1 MLASR
6 TSAGYLG
13 AVSRLAEFRTLHD
26 EIMRLLAQGQS
37 QAASARLD
45 KARSAAPDDPAAPT
59 VLGTALSMIGQPQD
73 AMAAFNSALNFDPAF
88 APALYFRGIER
99 QRANDRPGAEQDF
112 AKAVEAAPDYV
123 EALAQLA
130 DIAARRGD
138 AAAAR
143 AFAGRAAAGDPG
155 EPISTLAFIAADLIE
170 KEFSAAEAG
179 ARSALTASRLTPHN
193 RAIALGQLG
202 DALDGLGRPA
212 EAFVAYTSSNEALKS
227 HYAPMFERPE
237 EHTPIGH
244 VRRLVSY
251 FETADPAA
259 WSERAVDGPT
269 GPAQGHAFIV
279 GFPRSGTTLLE
290 QVLASH
296 PDVAALEERS
306 CLEDSIADLFL
317 EEKALDRLTKAK
329 SEELGPYRSA
339 YWRRVRAS
347 GVDPDGKVFIDKM
360 PLNTVLLPLI
370 HRLFPDAKI
379 LFAVRDPRDVVLSCF
394 RRRFGMNPAMY
405 QMLTLRGAADYYD
418 NVMRLGVL
426 CRAKLPLKLR
436 EARYEALV
444 EDFESEARQHA
455 AFLGLDWS
463 GAMADFARTAKT
475 RPVNTP
481 SSAQVSRGLYRE
493 GVNQWQAYGDQLT
506 PVMPT
511 LKKWADHW
519 GYEA

>member
-1 MLASR
+1 
-6 TSAGYLG
+6 
-13 AVSRLAEFRTLHD
+13 
-26 EIMRLLAQGQS
+26 MRLLAQGQS

-45 KARSAAPDDPAAPT
+45 RARATAPDDPAPPT
-59 VLGTALSMIGQPQD
+59 VLGTALSMIGQRED
-73 AMAAFNSALNFDPAF
+73 ALAAFDRAISFDPDF
-88 APALYFRGIER
+88 APAYYYRGVER
-99 QRANDRPGAEQDF
+99 QMTGNPQGAAEDF
-112 AKAVEAAPDYV
+112 EKAVAVAPEYP
-123 EALAQLA
+123 EPLAQLA

-138 AAAAR
+138 AEAAR
-143 AFAGRAAAGDPG
+143 AYAGRTAAVDPG
-155 EPISTLAFIAADLIE
+155 EPISTLAFIAADLIV
-170 KEFSAAEAG
+170 KDFVAAEAG
-179 ARSALTASRLTPHN
+179 ARAALAGGRLSPHN

-202 DALDGLGRPA
+202 DALDGQARQV
-212 EAFVAYTSSNEALKS
+212 EAFTAYSTSNEALRG
-227 HYAPMFERPE
+227 HYAPMFQRPE
-237 EHTPIGH
+237 EHTPLGH
-244 VRRLVSY
+244 ARRLVGY
-251 FETADPAA
+251 FEKADAA
-259 WSERAVDGPT
+259 PWGVRAVDGPT
-269 GPAQGHAFIV
+269 GPADGHAFIV

-306 CLEDSIADLFL
+306 CLEDSIGDLFL
-317 EEKALDRLTKAK
+317 EEKALDRLAKAS
-329 SEELGPYRSA
+329 SEQLAPYRSA
-339 YWRRVRAS
+339 YWRRVRAC
-347 GVDPDGKVFIDKM
+347 GIEPQGKVFIDKM

-418 NVMRLGVL
+418 TVMRLGVL
-426 CRAKLPLKLR
+426 YREKMPLKLR

-444 EDFESEARQHA
+444 DDFEGEARLHA

-463 GAMADFARTAKT
+463 GAMADFAKTARS

-481 SSAQVSRGLYRE
+481 SSVQVSRGLNRD
-493 GVNQWQAYGDQLT
+493 GLDQWRAYADQLT

-511 LKKWADHW
+511 VKKWVDHW